1 MITWRGL
8 GLRGGFGF
16 GLRSGFSEAE
26 SQTACE
32 NLEDDN
38 RGVVRTFKPCYFT
51 RNCLMLLA
59 TPSDS
64 LTHCTEYRAVA
75 TDVLTPLST
84 PFIAEQQR
92 MFWMRRDSDPV
103 SSWLES

>member
-1 MITWRGL
+1 
-8 GLRGGFGF
+8 
-16 GLRSGFSEAE
+16 
-26 SQTACE
+26 
-32 NLEDDN
+32 
-38 RGVVRTFKPCYFT
+38 
-51 RNCLMLLA
+51 MLLA

-75 TDVLTPLST
+75 TDVLSPFST